1 MRRHGMRRK
10 PSLDPIRLNAVIG
23 IAFPGLG
30 LGSLLMEHE
39 IKKNWQ
45 RIIGDS
51 LSQKTS
57 PARLRNKTLY
67 VSVSSSA
74 WMIEL
79 SLHKREILKKI
90 GEVIGK
96 DAVTEI
102 IFKPGNVGRVEKNSA
117 GSERPKRELAKG
129 EKLFIEKVA
138 SGIKD
143 PELRKALKK
152 AMENAKRH
160 GE

>member
-1 MRRHGMRRK
+1 M
-10 PSLDPIRLNAVIG
+10 
-23 IAFPGLG
+23 
-30 LGSLLMEHE
+30 
-39 IKKNWQ
+39 
-45 RIIGDS
+45 
-51 LSQKTS
+51 
-57 PARLRNKTLY
+57 
-67 VSVSSSA
+67 
-74 WMIEL
+74 
-79 SLHKREILKKI
+79 
-90 GEVIGK
+90 
-96 DAVTEI
+96 
-102 IFKPGNVGRVEKNSA
+102 GRVEKNSA